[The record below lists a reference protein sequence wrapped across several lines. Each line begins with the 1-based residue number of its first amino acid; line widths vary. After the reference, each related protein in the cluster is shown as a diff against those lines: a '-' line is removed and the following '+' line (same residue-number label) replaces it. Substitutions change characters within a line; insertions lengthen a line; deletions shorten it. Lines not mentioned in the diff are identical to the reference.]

1 MDIFPAFWSND
12 FLWVRRLGVHDFGSS
27 KSTHC
32 NEDVVQK
39 SRWSWYPE
47 KCHLQVRSKMKTVSY
62 VWQVVTRYVA
72 SNVINIGRMVM
83 SMNSRCIAKNEVL
96 KIKWVSFAGL
106 HWERETGQLPL
117 HHWPGHSTP
126 HQWLEEPT
134 VVSHGATRSQDID
147 EFSSA
152 SSMPS
157 KQRPLHFP
165 NLAKAPLIH
174 QKHKCSVADLLAGVH
189 KSPKLPHFFG
199 FCANRPI
206 MKCARVFDTLIW
218 KAEYGPVDILSGL
231 LNSIFRFSV
240 MAVPYSEL
248 FPTHPLIL
256 GTTGSTAEIKAA

>member
-62 VWQVVTRYVA
+62 VWQVVKRYVA

-117 HHWPGHSTP
+117 HHWPGHSAP

-157 KQRPLHFP
+157 KQRSLHFP

-174 QKHKCSVADLLAGVH
+174 QKHKCSVADPLAGVH
-189 KSPKLPHFFG
+189 KSPKLPHFFFC
-199 FCANRPI
+199 FCADRPI
-206 MKCARVFDTLIW
+206 ISVLLGSTWHLDIFKAARLVRW
-218 KAEYGPVDILSGL
+218 KKNSLSYGGL
-231 LNSIFRFSV
+231 NFQIFV
-240 MAVPYSEL
+240 LA
-248 FPTHPLIL
+248 HPLIL